1 MPCLAGYCG
10 THRGRRQPAKTDR
23 CPLTF
28 YALLPL
34 LAVLALL
41 QPTAFTAVVN
51 ALGMLAAI
59 RQLH

>member
-1 MPCLAGYCG
+1 MPPGHNP
-10 THRGRRQPAKTDR
+10 TR
-23 CPLTF
+23 F

-34 LAVLALL
+34 LAILAAAD
-41 QPTAFTAVVN
+41 PDSFRAVAE

>member
-1 MPCLAGYCG
+1 MPGHNPHL
-10 THRGRRQPAKTDR
+10 
-23 CPLTF
+23 F

-34 LAVLALL
+34 LAVLALQ
-41 QPTAFTAVVN
+41 QPTAFTAVAN